1 MHINFACSIVAN
13 TMHVATMVVPT
24 TLYRMLAPLS
34 CCLWW
39 VPITDIISLEHAT
52 VAGNMQHYRLQKIY
66 TRSGNMHVVM
76 RA

>member
-1 MHINFACSIVAN
+1 MLP
-13 TMHVATMVVPT
+13 VVGS
-24 TLYRMLAPLS
+24 YH
-34 CCLWW
+34 
-39 VPITDIISLEHAT
+39 IISLEHAT